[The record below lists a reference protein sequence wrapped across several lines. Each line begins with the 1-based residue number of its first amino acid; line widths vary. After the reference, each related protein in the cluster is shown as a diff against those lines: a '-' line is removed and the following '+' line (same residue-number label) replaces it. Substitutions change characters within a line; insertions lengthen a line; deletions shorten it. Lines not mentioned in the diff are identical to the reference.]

1 MSQTIPITEAGF
13 DKLKEELRRL
23 KAVDR
28 PQVISEI
35 AEARALGDLSENAEY
50 HAAREKQGFIEG
62 RIQELE
68 EKLSRVQIIS
78 TGTGS
83 IEKVVF
89 GSTVTLKDVSE
100 DSKGEKKTYRIV
112 GDLEADLKTGAI
124 SLSSPLAASLVN
136 KTMGEIVTVT
146 LPKGERE
153 YEIIAIRWDAPAPSA
168 VSGSAGAAAQSL
180 S

>member
-1 MSQTIPITEAGF
+1 MSQMIPITATGF
-13 DKLKEELRRL
+13 EKLKEELRRL
-23 KAVDR
+23 KAIER
-28 PQVISEI
+28 PGVISEI

-68 EKLSRVQIIS
+68 DKLGRVQVIV

-89 GSTVTLKDVSE
+89 GATVTLKDVSE

-112 GDLEADLKTGAI
+112 GDLEADLKSGAI

-136 KTMGEIVTVT
+136 KAMGEIVTVT

-153 YEIIAIRWDAPAPSA
+153 YEIITIGWETPQGS
-168 VSGSAGAAAQSL
+168 SAGAQHSASMNI